1 MTLLERIREHNRKT
15 AELRKELENIKSYYA
30 VPYEEMY
37 EYYHLMPQRSAEKF
51 VEGWIAN
58 LIGGQKMEDAN
69 VPEDLRKD
77 DNGDIWIGNELT
89 IGKNNIEVKVVFRE
103 AANIGGKQFRFY
115 EDVPYYLIFKAWDAA
130 RYEIFLLSKE
140 ELVAEI
146 QHRAETTTRSAFI
159 SSQGSGVISRMTQAQ
174 KVTHLLEC
182 VDKQHDT
189 KITWE
194 FNSKTEPELYKHWQA
209 HYLVD
214 PQDIR
219 TRILG

>member
-1 MTLLERIREHNRKT
+1 MSLLERIREHNQKT
-15 AELRKELENIKSYYA
+15 VELRKELESMKNYYA

-37 EYYHLMPQRSAEKF
+37 EYYHIMPQRSAEKF

-58 LIGGQKMEDAN
+58 LIGGQKMEDAS
-69 VPEDLRKD
+69 VPEELRKD
-77 DNGDIWIGNELT
+77 DNGDIWIGDVLT
-89 IGKNNIEVKVVFRE
+89 IGQNNIEVKVIFRE
-103 AANIGGKQFRFY
+103 ATNIGGKQFRFY
-115 EDVPYYLIFKAWDAA
+115 EDVPYYLIFKAWDAT

-140 ELVAEI
+140 ELVNEI
-146 QHRAETTTRSAFI
+146 KTRAETTDRSAFI
-159 SSQGSGVISRMTQAQ
+159 SSQGSGVISRMTQEQ

-182 VDKQHDT
+182 VAKQHDT

-194 FNSKTEPELYKHWQA
+194 FNSKTEPELYKSWQDK
-209 HYLVD
+209 YLVK